1 MRAMTIEQVTEESF
15 FSNLDVRTKLIF
27 MFFTIIIILV
37 WENIY
42 YQIVLFAVVL
52 LLAFNSRMD
61 PAQIRKTFILMIPI
75 ILISVLA
82 QAFFNIRGVTEL
94 ITLFTIPEWVPVFN
108 GPVTLYWE
116 GLVFGFMVVFRFLT
130 PVLALPMVVLT
141 TDVNDLVLG
150 LVKMRVPYKVAYIFS
165 IALRFVPFI
174 FAQVDSISEA
184 QRLRG
189 LAIEKMNIFQRVP
202 VFASMAVPLILGSL
216 LRAQTL
222 DVVLQ
227 SKAFRGTA
235 DRTYM
240 DEIHMRPADYVMIA
254 AMILILVGSIVLR
267 ALYGWGDFI
276 A

>member
-15 FSNLDVRTKLIF
+15 FRNLDVRTKLIF

-37 WENIY
+37 WENIF
-42 YQIVLFAVVL
+42 YQIALFAVVL
-52 LLAFNSRMD
+52 FLAFNSRMD
-61 PAQIRKTFILMIPI
+61 SDQIKKTFILMMPI

-94 ITLFTIPEWVPVFN
+94 VTLFTIPEWVPVFN

-150 LVKMRVPYKVAYIFS
+150 LVKMKVPYKVAYIFS

-174 FAQVDSISEA
+174 FAQVDAISEA

-240 DEIHMRPADYVMIA
+240 DEINLRTTDYVMIA
-254 AMILILVGSIVLR
+254 AMILILVGSIVMR

>member
-1 MRAMTIEQVTEESF
+1 MRAMTIEQVTEPSF
-15 FSNLDVRTKLIF
+15 FSSLDVRTKLIF

-37 WENIY
+37 WENIF
-42 YQIVLFAVVL
+42 YQIALFAVVL
-52 LLAFNSRMD
+52 VLALSSHMD
-61 PAQIRKTFILMIPI
+61 ASQIRKTFILMTPI
-75 ILISVLA
+75 ILISVFA
-82 QAFFNIRGVTEL
+82 QAFFNIRGVTPL
-94 ITLFTIPEWVPVFN
+94 ITLFTIPDWVPVFN

-150 LVKMRVPYKVAYIFS
+150 LVKLRVPYKVAYIFS

-174 FAQVDSISEA
+174 FAQVDAISEA

-240 DEIHMRPADYVMIA
+240 DEINLRTADYVMIS
-254 AMILILVGSIVLR
+254 AMILVLVGAIVMRLFF
-267 ALYGWGDFI
+267 GWGDFI